1 MKIRGLAAVAIL
13 LTAGLVNQAGAA
25 PLPCN
30 LITDAKGDTFLLR
43 NQDSLGVYGP
53 QEDGVDII
61 SVDLATDAKTITG
74 VIRVVK
80 LLETIT
86 TSPGG
91 VGYRLQFS
99 VPAQGRD
106 FNFYLFANNTPT
118 GGKVFSGGVR
128 DNLLTVNTK
137 LADGTGAFDTD
148 KNEIRISVPLS
159 AFAGTNGGIKKG
171 MKLATDWDTTVS
183 RSTPAA
189 TVFADVVVGSKPYT
203 VGAKNCVKP
212 GK

>member
-1 MKIRGLAAVAIL
+1 MKFRGLAAAAVLITGAL
-13 LTAGLVNQAGAA
+13 ASTSGAA

-30 LITDAKGDTFLLR
+30 LNTDPKGDTFLVR
-43 NQDSLGVYGP
+43 QQDAAGVFGP
-53 QEDGVDII
+53 QEDGVDIV

-86 TSPGG
+86 TSPLG
-91 VGYRLQFS
+91 VTYRTQFS

-106 FNFYLFANNTPT
+106 FNFYLNASNTST
-118 GGKVFSGGVR
+118 GGKVFTGGVR
-128 DNLLTVNTK
+128 DALLNTSTK
-137 LADGTGAFDTD
+137 LGDGTGVFDTD

-159 AFAGTNGGIKKG
+159 AFAATNGGIKKG
-171 MKLATDWDTTVS
+171 LKLATDWDTTVS
-183 RSTPAA
+183 RATPAA
-189 TVFADVVVGSKPYT
+189 SVFADVAVGAKPYT